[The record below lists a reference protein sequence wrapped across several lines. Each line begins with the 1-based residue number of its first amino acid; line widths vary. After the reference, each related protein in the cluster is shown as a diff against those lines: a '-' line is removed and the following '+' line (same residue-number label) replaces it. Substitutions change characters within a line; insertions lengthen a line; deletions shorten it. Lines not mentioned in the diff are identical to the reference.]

1 MGTQAIGT
9 FDLVL
14 TICVVVTLVSKSRAG
29 YFMFAMIF
37 SMTIK
42 LAIEAA
48 EWIRD
53 KRIHFNAA
61 VTYFDFLG

>member
-14 TICVVVTLVSKSRAG
+14 TICVVVTLLSTSRAG
-29 YFMFAMIF
+29 YFVFAMIF
-37 SMTIK
+37 SVTIN

-53 KRIHFNAA
+53 KRIHFNAE
-61 VTYFDFLG
+61 VTYFDYLG